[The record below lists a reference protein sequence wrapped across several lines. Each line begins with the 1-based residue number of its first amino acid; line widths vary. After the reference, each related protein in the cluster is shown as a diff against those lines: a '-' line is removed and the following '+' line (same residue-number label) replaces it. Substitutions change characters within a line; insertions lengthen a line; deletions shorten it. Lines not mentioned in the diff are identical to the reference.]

1 VARDYENYSKDALIV
16 HIHELEKQLK
26 NNKYGLYWDKSIE
39 QEAVVRQCKNHIP
52 VLKRQEDLCMVDNPV
67 ADTHILI
74 EGDNFHALTTMNMM
88 CGNQGFADVIY
99 IDPPYNTGRTFLYND
114 RIVDDDD
121 GYKHSKWLSF
131 MEKRLRLAW
140 RILKHTGT
148 IFISINGFEYA
159 QLKMLCDSLFDV
171 NNYVGTLTWE
181 STTQPTNAGKA
192 KFGLQQKTETI
203 LMYTNHK
210 SQIPGY
216 NLNYSNRTKNYPHTD
231 PEGKQCRYDIIEK
244 SDAGGYNRETMKF
257 KILGRYPRVG
267 KRWQIG
273 EGTAR
278 ELERT
283 NRVAIVDGIVKK
295 ITYPEDELVDLKY
308 VPFWSHLRADEFGT
322 AQVGKAQVEDIMGY
336 NPGFDTVKP
345 TQLIEHLLYHTTN
358 SEDKQVI
365 VDFFVGTGTTMQSV
379 LQLNK
384 EDGGHRKCIA
394 CTDNE
399 GNICSDITYPRIK
412 TVISGKRNDG
422 SEYSEGIPA
431 NLMYYKTDFI
441 ENSRDTDQ
449 AKYCLVEKVDEL
461 LCIIEETYLAK
472 ERTDYFSHYETLSGD
487 KHTFIYSEYY
497 NDLQFA
503 DFTEHINAVDGEK
516 IVYMFSTD
524 NTIDIKLFEGMD
536 VTVKPIPSKI
546 YEIYKEIVEDIKR
559 GEQ

>member
-1 VARDYENYSKDALIV
+1 MARDYENYSKDALIA
-16 HIHELEKQLK
+16 HIHELEKQLR

-39 QEAVVRQCKNHIP
+39 QEEVVYRCKNNIP
-52 VLKRQEDLCMVDNPV
+52 LLKRDEALCLMDDPD

-74 EGDNFHALTTMNMM
+74 EGDNFHALTALNMIS
-88 CGNQGFADVIY
+88 GNEGFADVIY

-114 RIVDDDD
+114 RIVDDED

-131 MEKRLRLAW
+131 MEKRLKLAW
-140 RILKHTGT
+140 SILKYSGT

-159 QLKMLCDSLFDV
+159 QLKMLCDSLFNV
-171 NNYVGTLTWE
+171 TNYVGTLTWE

-210 SQIPGY
+210 SQFPGY
-216 NLNYSNRTKNYPHTD
+216 NLNYSKKTKNYPHKD
-231 PEGKQCRYDIIEK
+231 SEGKPFRYDIIEK

-257 KILGRYPRVG
+257 KILGTYPREG

-283 NRVAIVDGIVKK
+283 NRVALVDGIIKK
-295 ITYPEDELVDLKY
+295 ITYPEDELVDFKY
-308 VPFWSHLRADEFGT
+308 LPFWSHFRADEYGT
-322 AQVGKAQVEDIMGY
+322 AQVGKAQLESIMGF

-345 TQLIEHLLYHTTN
+345 TQLIEQLIYHTTN
-358 SEDKQVI
+358 TEDSQVV
-365 VDFFVGTGTTMQSV
+365 VDFFVGTGTTMQAV

-384 EDGGHRKCIA
+384 QDGGHRMCIA

-399 GNICSDITYPRIK
+399 NNICTDITYPRIK
-412 TVISGKRNDG
+412 TVITGKRADG
-422 SEYSEGIPA
+422 SDFSDGIPA

-441 ENSRDTDQ
+441 EDSRNTDQ
-449 AKYCLVEKVDEL
+449 AKYSLVEKVDEL
-461 LCIIEETYLAK
+461 LCIIEETYVAK
-472 ERTDYFSHYETLSGD
+472 ERTDSFSHYESLNGE
-487 KHTFIYSEYY
+487 KHTFIYSDYFSDKPFSEFE
-497 NDLQFA
+497 QM
-503 DFTEHINAVDGEK
+503 INGIEGEK
-516 IVYMFSTD
+516 AVYIFSTD
-524 NTIDIKLFEGMD
+524 NTLDERLTERFCGA
-536 VTVKPIPSKI
+536 TVKPIPSKI

-559 GEQ
+559 GE